1 MGARTPR
8 RTGMKV
14 DVDHKRLEL
23 LVHEVRS
30 PVAAIVAIAEALEDD
45 DLGAGSV
52 RELTH
57 LALAACQSVDRIVG
71 DAALGSL
78 RLGMVDIATI
88 VRDTVRAADLEGG
101 RVRAVV
107 AEAIP
112 PLLADE
118 VRLRQALDNL
128 VQNALVHSG
137 SDRDVIVSATLR
149 GDDVL
154 LAVSDAGSGIPEAE
168 RARIFE
174 PGTRLG
180 ERDAG
185 SGLGLSVV
193 SDVAHAHGGT
203 VDVASTPGSGAT
215 FTIALPLGDRP
226 A

>member
-1 MGARTPR
+1 
-8 RTGMKV
+8 MKA
-14 DVDHKRLEL
+14 DVDHERLEL

-30 PVAAIVAIAEALEDD
+30 PVAALVAIAEVLEND
-45 DLGAGSV
+45 DLGGGSL
-52 RELTH
+52 RELAH
-57 LALAACQSVDRIVG
+57 LAVAACQSVDRIVG

-78 RLGMVDIATI
+78 HLGTLDVAMV
-88 VRDTVRAADLEGG
+88 VRDIVRAAGLEGG

-137 SDRDVIVSATLR
+137 SNGDVIVSATLR

-174 PGTRLG
+174 PGTRLAEG
-180 ERDAG
+180 DSG

-193 SDVAHAHGGT
+193 RSVVHAHGGT
-203 VDVASTPGSGAT
+203 VEVASTPGSGAT

>member
-1 MGARTPR
+1 MGTRTPR

-14 DVDHKRLEL
+14 DIDRVRLEL

-30 PVAAIVAIAEALEDD
+30 PVAAIVAIAEALGDD

-52 RELTH
+52 RELTN
-57 LALAACQSVDRIVG
+57 LAIAACQSVDRIVG

-78 RLGMVDIATI
+78 RLGRVDVAVV
-88 VRDTVRAADLEGG
+88 VRDTVRAAGLEGG

-137 SDRDVIVSATLR
+137 SSGDVVVSATVR
-149 GDDVL
+149 GDEIL
-154 LAVSDAGSGIPEAE
+154 LAVSDAGSGIAEAE
-168 RARIFE
+168 HARIFE

-180 ERDAG
+180 ESDSG
-185 SGLGLSVV
+185 TGLGLSVV
-193 SDVAHAHGGT
+193 RAVAHAHGGT
-203 VDVASTPGSGAT
+203 VEVASSPGSGTT
-215 FTIALPLGDRP
+215 FTIALPLEPRS